1 MFFSME
7 IYKWLVESHQK
18 IGNGRCVASCCSLD
32 DKAMN
37 LGSLKLARKGAQP
50 TDAVAN
56 LLDIAGIIRRSG
68 ERFRALARK

>member
-1 MFFSME
+1 M
-7 IYKWLVESHQK
+7 
-18 IGNGRCVASCCSLD
+18 ASCCSLD

-68 ERFRALARK
+68 ERFRALARKKRGKECKGLFFRGTGSGL